1 MPDEE
6 KTFMVEDAE
15 IIFRNFS
22 GEETPFNRA
31 GERNFCVVL
40 DQETASDMAKDGW
53 NIKTRKPG
61 PDAEEEDDGIPYI
74 QVKVK
79 YKIKPPKVYL
89 ITSGARTLID
99 EGLIG
104 TLDWAD
110 FKIVDLIARSYSWAV
125 GDKSGI
131 AAYLQTMFVT
141 IDEDPLEQKY
151 AILLGDGVSG

>member
-1 MPDEE
+1 MANDE
-6 KTFMVEDAE
+6 KKFTIEDAE

-22 GEETPFNRA
+22 GEESQFNRA
-31 GERNFCVVL
+31 GERNFCAIL
-40 DQETASDMAKDGW
+40 DQQTASDMAKDGW
-53 NIKTRKPG
+53 NIKMLKAR
-61 PDAEEEDDGIPYI
+61 EEGDEEVPYI

-89 ITSGARTLID
+89 ITSAGRTLID

-110 FKIVDLIARSYSWAV
+110 FKTVDFIARAYEWAIEST
-125 GDKSGI
+125 GKSGI

-141 IDEDPLEQKY
+141 IDEDPLEMKY
-151 AILLGDGVSG
+151 AILEGHVA